1 MGFLFPRFAA
11 LNWLNSSF
19 LQRQQCYSGLLK
31 RRLRLYIIFRGE
43 KMKKIRRFESISRF
57 HKLFRPLMRTM
68 QIISESGALARAISL
83 SLSLAITTHFP
94 VFCECIYTIQELRA
108 RSSRGRK
115 LPIQLVKSV
124 SCSPC
129 KGKKRSEEFRE
140 RGRRRKKKKKKKRE
154 RQISIQDECKKK
166 KRRNEDEV
174 ANLYMCTRKRGSG

>member
-31 RRLRLYIIFRGE
+31 KRLRLYIIFRGE

-83 SLSLAITTHFP
+83 SLSFLQLRLISPFSASVYTQSKSSGREAVGAESFP
-94 VFCECIYTIQELRA
+94 
-108 RSSRGRK
+108 S
-115 LPIQLVKSV
+115 
-124 SCSPC
+124 
-129 KGKKRSEEFRE
+129 
-140 RGRRRKKKKKKKRE
+140 
-154 RQISIQDECKKK
+154 
-166 KRRNEDEV
+166 
-174 ANLYMCTRKRGSG
+174 NLLNP